1 MLLEVMAKKT
11 TGVLTGWVSY
21 SWSKSERRFD
31 HVSNGEW
38 FPFEYDRRHKL
49 NVTTNYTLPIKER
62 CKFNKSFSIN
72 FTLATGNYISIGKQF
87 YHAAP
92 MPESFQTDADNTQ
105 YREYIE
111 SPNNFRM
118 PAYHH
123 LDISYALDNRKGK
136 GSSWVFG
143 IYNLYARKNPSVIY
157 HKQTREGVTTRS
169 WSLLPFVPSV
179 TWSYHF

>member
-1 MLLEVMAKKT
+1 
-11 TGVLTGWVSY
+11 
-21 SWSKSERRFD
+21 
-31 HVSNGEW
+31 
-38 FPFEYDRRHKL
+38 
-49 NVTTNYTLPIKER
+49 
-62 CKFNKSFSIN
+62 
-72 FTLATGNYISIGKQF
+72 
-87 YHAAP
+87 
-92 MPESFQTDADNTQ
+92 
-105 YREYIE
+105 
-111 SPNNFRM
+111 M

-143 IYNLYARKNPSVIY
+143 IYNLYARKNPSIIY

>member
-1 MLLEVMAKKT
+1 MCGINLHHTQFILMSARNIRCYAKGLLKRKKES
-11 TGVLTGWVSY
+11 GFCL
-21 SWSKSERRFD
+21 
-31 HVSNGEW
+31 
-38 FPFEYDRRHKL
+38 PFNMRDGIAICIGKW
-49 NVTTNYTLPIKER
+49 
-62 CKFNKSFSIN
+62 KSFSMN

-92 MPESFQTDADNTQ
+92 MPESSQTDADNMQ

-111 SPNNFRM
+111 RPNNFRM

-123 LDISYALDNRKGK
+123 LDISYVLDNRKGK

-143 IYNLYARKNPSVIY
+143 IYNLYARKNPSIIY

>member
-1 MLLEVMAKKT
+1 M
-11 TGVLTGWVSY
+11 
-21 SWSKSERRFD
+21 
-31 HVSNGEW
+31 
-38 FPFEYDRRHKL
+38 
-49 NVTTNYTLPIKER
+49 TNCILPIKEK

-87 YHAAP
+87 YHTAP

-111 SPNNFRM
+111 RPNNFRM

-143 IYNLYARKNPSVIY
+143 IYNLYTRKNPSIIY
-157 HKQTREGVTTRS
+157 HKQTKEGVTTRS

>member
-1 MLLEVMAKKT
+1 MRYPAKVASQSSAFT
-11 TGVLTGWVSY
+11 MDDLPT
-21 SWSKSERRFD
+21 SE
-31 HVSNGEW
+31 
-38 FPFEYDRRHKL
+38 
-49 NVTTNYTLPIKER
+49 TLPLDRII
-62 CKFNKSFSIN
+62 NKSFSIN

-111 SPNNFRM
+111 RPNNFRM

-123 LDISYALDNRKGK
+123 LDISYVLDNRKGK

-143 IYNLYARKNPSVIY
+143 IYNLYARENPSTIN
-157 HKQTREGVTTRS
+157 KRKKG
-169 WSLLPFVPSV
+169 
-179 TWSYHF
+179 

>member
-1 MLLEVMAKKT
+1 MGFLFVVKIGT
-11 TGVLTGWVSY
+11 S
-21 SWSKSERRFD
+21 FD
-31 HVSNGEW
+31 HVNNREW

-49 NVTTNYTLPIKER
+49 NVMTNYILPIKGKY
-62 CKFNKSFSIN
+62 KFNKSFSIN

-111 SPNNFRM
+111 RPNNFRM

-136 GSSWVFG
+136 GSSWDSAF
-143 IYNLYARKNPSVIY
+143 IICIPARILPSY
-157 HKQTREGVTTRS
+157 TTNRRKKE
-169 WSLLPFVPSV
+169 
-179 TWSYHF
+179 

>member
-1 MLLEVMAKKT
+1 MPEDVDIGKGGGRAEGGGYGKENDR
-11 TGVLTGWVSY
+11 VLTGWVSY

-31 HVSNGEW
+31 HVNNREW
-38 FPFEYDRRHKL
+38 FPFEYDRWHKL

-111 SPNNFRM
+111 RPNNFRM

-123 LDISYALDNRKGK
+123 LDISYALDNRKEREVHGYSAFIICMPVRILLSYTTNKREK
-136 GSSWVFG
+136 G
-143 IYNLYARKNPSVIY
+143 
-157 HKQTREGVTTRS
+157 
-169 WSLLPFVPSV
+169 
-179 TWSYHF
+179 

>member
-1 MLLEVMAKKT
+1 M
-11 TGVLTGWVSY
+11 
-21 SWSKSERRFD
+21 
-31 HVSNGEW
+31 
-38 FPFEYDRRHKL
+38 
-49 NVTTNYTLPIKER
+49 
-62 CKFNKSFSIN
+62 N

-92 MPESFQTDADNTQ
+92 MPESSQTDADNMQ

-111 SPNNFRM
+111 RPNNFRM

-123 LDISYALDNRKGK
+123 LDISYVLDNRKGK